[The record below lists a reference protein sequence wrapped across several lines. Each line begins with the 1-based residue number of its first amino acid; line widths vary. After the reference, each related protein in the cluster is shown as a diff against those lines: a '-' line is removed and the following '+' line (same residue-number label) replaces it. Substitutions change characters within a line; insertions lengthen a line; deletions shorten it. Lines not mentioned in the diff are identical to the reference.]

1 MPPTKW
7 LHPQVSAL
15 AVILVVR
22 VPRYEV
28 TLTMP
33 ARHCTIHSHADDK
46 RRFPAKIAPSP
57 DADFLVYRSPYPLML
72 MSWASGARQGACP
85 VGRFSP
91 AVGPHD
97 PGW

>member
-1 MPPTKW
+1 MPEQIARRGHVDDARGGVHYPEGA
-7 LHPQVSAL
+7 PMISRVSG
-15 AVILVVR
+15 
-22 VPRYEV
+22 ED
-28 TLTMP
+28 
-33 ARHCTIHSHADDK
+33 CSSG
-46 RRFPAKIAPSP
+46 SP